1 MFSSEIIQ
9 ILKFGLVGVWN
20 TGFDLAIFFGFFRI
34 LKPFFAGKNLPV
46 KLETVCHTLSF
57 LIANTVSY
65 QLNSRFTFEAGE
77 SQTTGE
83 FLTYVG
89 VSVVSLG
96 LSALIINFLAQDKF
110 WDDFVTAVHRR
121 KPDFKVKRGQYA
133 LVIKLV
139 AVVIVM
145 AVNYLGYKYLVFG
158 G

>member
-20 TGFDLAIFFGFFRI
+20 TGFDLVIFFGFFRL
-34 LKPFFAGKNLPV
+34 LKPVFAKKKRPIQ
-46 KLETVCHTLSF
+46 LETVCHTLSF

-77 SQTTGE
+77 SQTAAE
-83 FLTYVG
+83 FGTYVA

-110 WDDFVTAVHRR
+110 FEKFQTKVRALKPTLKVTRSR
-121 KPDFKVKRGQYA
+121 YA

-145 AVNYLGYKYLVFG
+145 AVNYFGYKYLVFG
-158 G
+158 A

>member
-1 MFSSEIIQ
+1 MFSSEVLQ

-20 TGFDLAIFFGFFRI
+20 TGFDLAIFFGFFRL
-34 LKPFFAGKNLPV
+34 LKPVFARRKFPV
-46 KLETVCHTLSF
+46 QLETVCHTLSF

-77 SQTTGE
+77 SQTAAE
-83 FLTYVG
+83 FGAYVG

-96 LSALIINFLAQDKF
+96 ISALIINFLAQDKF
-110 WDDFVTAVHRR
+110 FDRFRA
-121 KPDFKVKRGQYA
+121 KVKTARPQFELKRSQYA
-133 LVIKLV
+133 LIIKLV